1 MKNKENFDNL
11 GEINKDNNDIHQP
24 NGLNNHIDTKSQKI
38 IPTTLN
44 FNSLLQN
51 EIKNSIIEFTKRKKT
66 ESKQRT
72 STRENTIKKMSK
84 SKSTSDLISQKFK
97 KYDTQSLMNQ
107 IAKEYSKIN
116 FTNEKDFL
124 TRMEL
129 YASKN
134 ILKEIKIEEIVKQKQ
149 FHFSEKKRISVFNRL
164 IKDSNKRADLKE
176 RVDKLKE
183 DLQVKRPQS
192 AKSFNKEKWNQIYQ
206 ERFLK
211 KFIDKKKFID
221 EQKEENKRKEEEEI
235 EKQMSY
241 LNKKNGKKFQSE
253 KELKELT
260 NRLYY
265 TPYLK
270 RQTKKAI
277 DSNNII
283 GTNLFLMTN
292 HSMIEKKN
300 NISKKSTNHFDM
312 QKIKNNNSK
321 KHKRYVSYSRVEK
334 LIDDFFESK

>member
-1 MKNKENFDNL
+1 MKNKEKLNNS
-11 GEINKDNNDIHQP
+11 GEINKDNNNDINQP
-24 NGLNNHIDTKSQKI
+24 NGLNNQINTKSQKNI
-38 IPTTLN
+38 ESKIN
-44 FNSLLQN
+44 YNSLLQN
-51 EIKNSIIEFTKRKKT
+51 EIKNSIIQFTKRKKI
-66 ESKQRT
+66 ESKQR
-72 STRENTIKKMSK
+72 SLTRENTSKKISK
-84 SKSTSDLISQKFK
+84 SKSTSDLISQKFQ
-97 KYDTQSLMNQ
+97 KYDTQSLMIQ

-124 TRMEL
+124 SRMEL

-134 ILKEIKIEEIVKQKQ
+134 LLKEIKIEEILKQKQ
-149 FHFSEKKRISVFNRL
+149 YHFSEKKRVSVFNRL
-164 IKDSNKRADLKE
+164 IKDSNRRADLKE
-176 RVDKLKE
+176 RVDKMKE

-192 AKSFNKEKWNQIYQ
+192 AKGLNNEKWNKIYK

-211 KFIDKKKFID
+211 KLIDKKKFIE

-235 EKQMSY
+235 EKQMRY
-241 LNKKNGKKFQSE
+241 LNSKNGRKLQTE

-270 RQTKKAI
+270 RQTKKVI

-283 GTNLFLMTN
+283 GTSLFLMGN
-292 HSMIEKKN
+292 HSMVEKNKIKKKPN
-300 NISKKSTNHFDM
+300 NDFGL
-312 QKIKNNNSK
+312 QKIKNNNGK
-321 KHKRYVSYSRVEK
+321 THKRYVSYSRVEK